1 MQGDSATFNRILARS
16 LNDRE
21 YTFTFRATDHMANA
35 SRWLTTEIH
44 ASEAIEHDTT
54 VIRQI
59 ALTNDGLHFCQ
70 LNTSFFV
77 NYYSTVVVIFR
88 RYHFASV
95 NFGSFTMSSSS
106 LE

>member
-44 ASEAIEHDTT
+44 ASKAIEHDTT
-54 VIRQI
+54 VIRQV
-59 ALTNDGLHFCQ
+59 ALTNDGLHFANSIRHS
-70 LNTSFFV
+70 LSIVT
-77 NYYSTVVVIFR
+77 R
-88 RYHFASV
+88 L
-95 NFGSFTMSSSS
+95 SS
-106 LE
+106 